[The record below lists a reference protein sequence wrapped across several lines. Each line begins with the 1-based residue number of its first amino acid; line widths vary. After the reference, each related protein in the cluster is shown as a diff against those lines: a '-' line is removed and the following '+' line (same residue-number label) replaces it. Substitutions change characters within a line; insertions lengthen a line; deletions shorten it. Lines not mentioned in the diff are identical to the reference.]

1 MTIVGV
7 CANDNGISKV
17 DFLRHEFL
25 EFEEE
30 LWNNVLDYTD
40 NVLNAKET
48 TPFEV
53 EVIRRFE
60 EFGDY
65 LHREMPYDIT
75 HGLEALE
82 SVWVWAR
89 TYSELRGI
97 YALYEGFRRF
107 QTQQTKAG
115 RIPSPRLAWLDL
127 TDAILNDPKNAVN
140 DSVARVYDLINKER
154 LLKEVLK
161 VKRGNFD
168 WLMGESRGTEV
179 AFVDNVLRD
188 GIKRREPS
196 NVFISRYHSCKN
208 GWFIAYGEY
217 LEQIEQNICKLNEY

>member
-1 MTIVGV
+1 MRVFLLYLCLTTTIGV
-7 CANDNGISKV
+7 YAKDDDGATKV

-30 LWNNVLDYTD
+30 QWNKVLDYTD
-40 NVLNAKET
+40 NVVNEKET

-53 EVIRRFE
+53 ELIRRFE

-75 HGLEALE
+75 YGLEALE

-89 TYSELRGI
+89 SYSELRGI

-107 QTQQTKAG
+107 QQQQTKPG

-140 DSVARVYDLINKER
+140 DSIARVYELINKER
-154 LLKEVLK
+154 LFKEVLK
-161 VKRGNFD
+161 VKKCSLQCIATR
-168 WLMGESRGTEV
+168 V
-179 AFVDNVLRD
+179 
-188 GIKRREPS
+188 
-196 NVFISRYHSCKN
+196 
-208 GWFIAYGEY
+208 GWD
-217 LEQIEQNICKLNEY
+217 